1 MEEIIAYKLSN
12 GELIADK
19 DEAIAREKYISFE
32 KAISTLIGETEYYSD
47 EKSILHNFII
57 EHREDLKDIL
67 KDL

>member
-19 DEAIAREKYISFE
+19 DKAAAREKYISFE
-32 KAISTLIGETEYYSD
+32 KAIRTLIEETEYYSD
-47 EKSILHNFII
+47 EKSILHDFII
-57 EHREDLKDIL
+57 EHRGDLKDIL